1 MGICL
6 IMRLYGAG
14 SRHNLQQ
21 AARPK
26 GSGRMKLV
34 PLVAAWLIGTFIA
47 LEASVDTTALL
58 LFLVASI
65 ILGAIFLLARFPITV
80 PVLLLVLVLGALR
93 TEGLSSPS
101 APLPEASKTVA
112 VQGVVVSDPEASGG
126 SVEFHLKMDQIEANG
141 ALVEA
146 DGKLLVYARP
156 PLELAADRYAPFF
169 NYGDYL
175 ELTGSIEQPDSTG
188 GFDYGRYLANQGI
201 VGIMGQPEVRY
212 LGEGGGSP
220 FLGAVYSARERL
232 SDSLEHILPDPQ
244 SALAKAL
251 LLGKRGDLPTDVTDA
266 FRNTGTSHLLAIS
279 GLHVGVLLLITM
291 GGAVWLLGKR
301 RQLYLVLPLCV
312 IWGYALISGLSAS
325 VERAAI
331 MGTIYLAAHAI
342 GRPRSAFPALALAAG
357 VMVGLQPAA
366 LQDISFQLS
375 FAAMAGIALLFSSEG
390 RWWSRYVHN
399 SYEGGASGDVK
410 RFLTLAIATSIA
422 ATVLTLPLVAFNF
435 QQVPTVGVAATV
447 LALPAMP
454 FLLVSAAVTAAVGV
468 ALPELGQGMGWFPW
482 LFLEYLA
489 RLTDLFSR
497 IPGSTLSVPPMSGL
511 FVWAYYGLLG
521 LMLAFP
527 LNVKGRAAGAG
538 RWFVETLAALRRPE
552 LGYQRRTL
560 QAGGYVALMTGASVA
575 AVLAWSAALD
585 SSDRMLSVTFL
596 DIGQGQSIFIE
607 GPGGSQMLVDGG
619 PSPKDAARSI
629 GGIMGPL
636 DRSLDVVVLTHP
648 DEDHFRGLSEVV
660 RRYDV
665 GLALEGPGE
674 TENAL
679 YEEWRSAIEA
689 EQVRKLD
696 ASAGHSFVMDGG
708 VKVDVLNPVPGLSGL
723 ASNNNNSLLLML
735 TYGDISFLL
744 TADIEAEAERRLI
757 REGASLDA
765 EVLQVPH
772 HGSRTSTTPGFLGHV
787 SPVAAVISSGANNPY
802 GHPHPDVV
810 ARLQASVGAEMIY
823 NTAQSGDIRF
833 ITDGVRLWVSHSK

>member
-1 MGICL
+1 
-6 IMRLYGAG
+6 
-14 SRHNLQQ
+14 
-21 AARPK
+21 
-26 GSGRMKLV
+26 MKLV
-34 PLVAAWLIGTFIA
+34 PLVGALLVGTFIS
-47 LEASVDTTALL
+47 LELPVDTTALL

-80 PVLLLVLVLGALR
+80 PVLLLVLVLAALR
-93 TEGLSSPS
+93 AEGPSSPGV
-101 APLPEASKTVA
+101 PLPVASGEVS

-126 SVEFHLKMDQIEANG
+126 SVEFHLEMDHIEANG
-141 ALVEA
+141 VLEEV

-156 PLELAADRYAPFF
+156 PLGLAAARSSPFF
-169 NYGDYL
+169 RYGDSL
-175 ELTGSIEQPDSTG
+175 ELTGSVEQPDSTG
-188 GFDYGRYLANQGI
+188 GFDYVRYLANQGI

-220 FLGAVYSARERL
+220 TLRAIYATRERL
-232 SDSLEHILPDPQ
+232 SESLEHVLPDPQ

-251 LLGKRGDLPTDVTDA
+251 LLGKRGDLPPEITDA

-279 GLHVGVLLLITM
+279 GLHVGVLLLITL
-291 GGAVWLLGKR
+291 GGAVSLLGKR
-301 RQLYLVLPLCV
+301 RQLYLVLPLLI

-342 GRPRSAFPALALAAG
+342 GRPRSVFPALALAAG
-357 VMVGLQPAA
+357 VMVGLQPSA
-366 LQDISFQLS
+366 LYDISFQLS

-390 RWWSRYVHN
+390 RWWSRYVHRD
-399 SYEGGASGDVK
+399 YEEGAQGEVN
-410 RFLTLAIATSIA
+410 RFVTLAIATSIA
-422 ATVLTLPLVAFNF
+422 ATILTLPLVAFNF

-454 FLLVSAAVTAAVGV
+454 FLLVSAAVTAAVGLV
-468 ALPELGQGMGWFPW
+468 LPALGQGMGWLPW
-482 LFLEYLA
+482 LFLEYLV

-497 IPGSTLSVPPMSGL
+497 VPGSTFSVPQMNGL
-511 FVWAYYGLLG
+511 LVWAYYAVLG
-521 LMLAFP
+521 IMLAVP
-527 LNVKGRAAGAG
+527 LNVRGRASALA
-538 RWFVETLAALRRPE
+538 RWIVEVPGALRRPE
-552 LGYQRRTL
+552 VGDHRRTF
-560 QAGGYVALMTGASVA
+560 QAGGFVALIAGASA
-575 AVLAWSAALD
+575 AAILTWSAALG

-607 GPGGSQMLVDGG
+607 GPGGSQVLVDGG
-619 PSPKDAARSI
+619 PSPKDASRRL
-629 GGIMGPL
+629 GEIMGPL

-674 TENAL
+674 TENPL
-679 YEEWRSAIEA
+679 YEEWRSAIET
-689 EQVRKLD
+689 EQVRKLE
-696 ASAGHSFVMDGG
+696 ASGGDSFVLDGG
-708 VKVDVLNPVPGLSGL
+708 VKVDVLNPASGHSGL
-723 ASNNNNSLLLML
+723 AGNNNNSLVLLL

-744 TADIEAEAERRLI
+744 TADIEAEAERRLMA
-757 REGASLDA
+757 EGASLDA
-765 EVLQVPH
+765 EVLQVAH
-772 HGSRTSTTPGFLGHV
+772 HGSRTSTTPGFLRQV
-787 SPVAAVISSGANNPY
+787 SPVVAVISSGASNPY

-810 ARLQASVGAEMIY
+810 SRLVSSVGAGMIY

-833 ITDGVRLWVSHSK
+833 QTDGARLWVNQTK